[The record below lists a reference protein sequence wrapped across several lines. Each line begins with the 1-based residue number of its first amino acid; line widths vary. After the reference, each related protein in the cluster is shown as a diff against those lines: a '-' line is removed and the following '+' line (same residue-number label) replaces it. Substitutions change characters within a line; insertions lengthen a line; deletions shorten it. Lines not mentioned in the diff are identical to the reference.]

1 MNIFF
6 LHLRTKLCAQYH
18 VDRHVVKM
26 ILETAQLLCTAIWV
40 LGGTAP
46 LKETHKNHPSAI
58 WARSGRV
65 NWKWLRKLGLSL
77 CEEYTFRY
85 GKTHK
90 LEPVLRDLKPPTN
103 LPDVPFTP
111 PPQAMP
117 DVYKESGGTV
127 LDSIKAYRKYYVS
140 GKKHLHLWK
149 NRHAWKNRNVPSF
162 ILKEYPDYASFS
174 TSASFST

>member
-6 LHLRTKLCAQYH
+6 LHIRTKICASYH

-65 NWKWLRKLGLSL
+65 NWKWLRKLGLAL
-77 CEEYTFRY
+77 CKEYTFRY

-90 LEPVLRDLKPPTN
+90 LEPVLRELEPPTN
-103 LPDVPFTP
+103 LPDVPFFP

-117 DVYKESGGTV
+117 DIYKEKVVLSDTSGKSNIIAT
-127 LDSIKAYRKYYVS
+127 IRAYRKYYVI

-149 NRHAWKNRNVPSF
+149 TRHAWKNRNIPSF
-162 ILKEYPDYASFS
+162 ILKEYPEYV
-174 TSASFST
+174 

>member
-26 ILETAQLLCTAIWV
+26 ILETTQLLCTAIWV

-58 WARSGRV
+58 WARSGRI
-65 NWKWLRKLGLSL
+65 NWKWLRKLGLAL

-85 GKTHK
+85 GKIHK
-90 LEPVLRDLKPPTN
+90 LEPILKTLEPPSN
-103 LPDVPFTP
+103 LPNVPFFP

-117 DVYKESGGTV
+117 DVYKETGDCGTV
-127 LDSIKAYRKYYVS
+127 CSATLNTIKAYRKYYIT
-140 GKKHLHLWK
+140 GKKHLHQWK
-149 NRHAWKNRNVPSF
+149 TRHAWKNRNIPSF
-162 ILKEYPDYASFS
+162 VLKECPDYLS
-174 TSASFST
+174 T